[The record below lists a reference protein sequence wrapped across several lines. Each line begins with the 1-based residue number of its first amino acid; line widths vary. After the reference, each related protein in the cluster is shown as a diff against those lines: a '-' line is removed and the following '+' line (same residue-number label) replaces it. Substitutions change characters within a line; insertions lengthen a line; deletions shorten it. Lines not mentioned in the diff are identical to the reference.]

1 MSEII
6 SLINE
11 KGGVGKSSSA
21 ISIAQILAISGYSIL
36 LIDLDPQMNTSKMFG
51 KNDEGNAK
59 DYEQLFCKKLSKKSE
74 VLDYISQTDYENI
87 SILCASRVLN
97 SLIYKIYD
105 ESKESNVELCFK
117 YNLALLKDDYDYII
131 IDNSPF
137 KSYLTTCAMCASN
150 KIITPICVD
159 NFSYDGLMSLFDTI
173 EELNQKYAREPFRW
187 LYAILAI
194 LNLLTPIVLLVMAIN
209 NDLFRYGGG
218 RMIAAFILVW
228 LVIAFVSWLGFQI
241 WWNRREKV
249 YAAATA
255 HDDFV
260 AIPVFSHFIQTFGEW
275 AGMFVG
281 IGGALLTLIAAIF
294 LNGDASML
302 RMMGTGA
309 FFGSG
314 SLIYIVLNPIYGFI
328 IVVVTRAAAET
339 FRALAAIANNTKK
352 S

>member
-1 MSEII
+1 MRMKDNKFFSFFDPVLKYIDT
-6 SLINE
+6 
-11 KGGVGKSSSA
+11 GK
-21 ISIAQILAISGYSIL
+21 
-36 LIDLDPQMNTSKMFG
+36 F
-51 KNDEGNAK
+51 
-59 DYEQLFCKKLSKKSE
+59 F
-74 VLDYISQTDYENI
+74 
-87 SILCASRVLN
+87 
-97 SLIYKIYD
+97 
-105 ESKESNVELCFK
+105 
-117 YNLALLKDDYDYII
+117 
-131 IDNSPF
+131 
-137 KSYLTTCAMCASN
+137 
-150 KIITPICVD
+150 
-159 NFSYDGLMSLFDTI
+159 
-173 EELNQKYAREPFRW
+173 REPFRW

-209 NDLFRYGGG
+209 NDLFQYGGG

-302 RMMGTGA
+302 RLPLV
-309 FFGSG
+309 GSG
-314 SLIYIVLNPIYGFI
+314 ALINIVLHPIYGFI

-352 S
+352 ADRALLRGRYFPPPAPFSTVATPNPTVAYS

>member
-1 MSEII
+1 
-6 SLINE
+6 
-11 KGGVGKSSSA
+11 
-21 ISIAQILAISGYSIL
+21 
-36 LIDLDPQMNTSKMFG
+36 
-51 KNDEGNAK
+51 
-59 DYEQLFCKKLSKKSE
+59 
-74 VLDYISQTDYENI
+74 
-87 SILCASRVLN
+87 
-97 SLIYKIYD
+97 
-105 ESKESNVELCFK
+105 
-117 YNLALLKDDYDYII
+117 
-131 IDNSPF
+131 
-137 KSYLTTCAMCASN
+137 
-150 KIITPICVD
+150 
-159 NFSYDGLMSLFDTI
+159 
-173 EELNQKYAREPFRW
+173 
-187 LYAILAI
+187 
-194 LNLLTPIVLLVMAIN
+194 MAIN

-255 HDDFV
+255 HDD
-260 AIPVFSHFIQTFGEW
+260 FIQTFGEW

-352 S
+352 ADRALLRGRYFPPPAPFSTVATPNPTVAYS

>member
-51 KNDEGNAK
+51 KNDECNAK

-173 EELNQKYAREPFRW
+173 EELNQKYALSIEF
-187 LYAILAI
+187 
-194 LNLLTPIVLLVMAIN
+194 
-209 NDLFRYGGG
+209 
-218 RMIAAFILVW
+218 
-228 LVIAFVSWLGFQI
+228 
-241 WWNRREKV
+241 
-249 YAAATA
+249 
-255 HDDFV
+255 
-260 AIPVFSHFIQTFGEW
+260 
-275 AGMFVG
+275 AGMFMTRVAG
-281 IGGALLTLIAAIF
+281 RTTLYKQMYESYENMFGDKFLPVSIRNCIAVNESNTLFEPLLTYDKRCSAAQ
-294 LNGDASML
+294 D
-302 RMMGTGA
+302 
-309 FFGSG
+309 
-314 SLIYIVLNPIYGFI
+314 YIELVNYLGLMDNKH
-328 IVVVTRAAAET
+328 
-339 FRALAAIANNTKK
+339 FRELAKYLKGEKK
-352 S
+352 

>member
-51 KNDEGNAK
+51 KNDEGNVK

-173 EELNQKYAREPFRW
+173 EELNQKYALSIEF
-187 LYAILAI
+187 
-194 LNLLTPIVLLVMAIN
+194 
-209 NDLFRYGGG
+209 
-218 RMIAAFILVW
+218 
-228 LVIAFVSWLGFQI
+228 
-241 WWNRREKV
+241 
-249 YAAATA
+249 
-255 HDDFV
+255 
-260 AIPVFSHFIQTFGEW
+260 
-275 AGMFVG
+275 AGMFMTRVAG
-281 IGGALLTLIAAIF
+281 RTTLYKQMYESYENMFGDKFLPVSIRNCIAVNESNTLFEPLLTYDKRCSAAQ
-294 LNGDASML
+294 D
-302 RMMGTGA
+302 
-309 FFGSG
+309 
-314 SLIYIVLNPIYGFI
+314 YIELVNYLGLMDNKH
-328 IVVVTRAAAET
+328 
-339 FRALAAIANNTKK
+339 FRELAKYLKGEKK
-352 S
+352 